1 MKKYIKD
8 KHYNL
13 HILENKN
20 FKNYRLNIAFLNEYK
35 REELS
40 IRECLLRMIF
50 MGNKLY
56 NTSRDINI
64 KCEELYDPIISTNQ
78 VRRGN
83 IIFSNIYTLF
93 LNPEYVDEKSYLEDN
108 IKFIFDLIFKASFT
122 QENLNFVKSSMIDEV
137 ESMDEDFR
145 TYASFRAIEE
155 MDENDF
161 GAVSENGRI
170 EDIKKITLED
180 LSDEYLR
187 LLNESQIEISFLVKD
202 YNDEIIDLIKKYAIF
217 TNNKNKELK
226 PYRNLIKTSKEFEE
240 EKDYSQS
247 ALVCIYR
254 LDDLTEREQSIT
266 AFLFNEILGGG
277 GLDTRL
283 NSSLR
288 GNNSICYFCNSSY
301 EKFDNKI
308 TITTLVSKENISKA
322 KNLIIDVVNS
332 MKKISDEEVE
342 KNIKKIITVFDELN
356 NSSYFLI
363 VNQLLSDLGLSH
375 TVDERIKLLKSVTT
389 EELEKIVDKMNLN
402 MVYVLKGVKENG

>member
-20 FKNYRLNIAFLNEYK
+20 FKNYRLNITFLNEYK
-35 REELS
+35 REDLS
-40 IRECLLRMIF
+40 IRECLLRMLF
-50 MGNKLY
+50 MGNELY
-56 NTSRDINI
+56 ETSRDINI
-64 KCEELYDPIISTNQ
+64 KCEDLYDPIISTNQ
-78 VRRGN
+78 IRRGN
-83 IIFSNIYTLF
+83 IIFSSIYTLF
-93 LNPEYVDEKSYLEDN
+93 LNPEYVEEESYLEDN
-108 IKFIFDLIFKASFT
+108 IKFIFDLIFKASFN
-122 QENLNFVKSSMIDEV
+122 QENLNYVKSCMIDEV

-161 GAVSENGRI
+161 GAVSENGSV

-180 LSDEYLR
+180 LKKAYDIF
-187 LLNESQIEISFLVKD
+187 LNESQIEISMVVKN
-202 YNDEIIDLIKKYAIF
+202 YNEKLIDLIRKYALF
-217 TNNKNKELK
+217 TDNENKDLK
-226 PYRNLIKTSKEFEE
+226 PYRSIIKTNKEHEE

-254 LDDLTEREQSIT
+254 LDDLSEREQNIT

-288 GNNSICYFCNSSY
+288 GDNSICYFCNSSF

-308 TITTLVSKENISKA
+308 TITTLVSKENIIKA
-322 KNLIIDVVNS
+322 KKLIIDVVDS
-332 MKKISDEEVE
+332 MRKISTEEVD
-342 KNIKKIITVFDELN
+342 KNLRKIITTFDELK
-356 NSSYFLI
+356 NSSQFLL
-363 VNQLLSDLGLSH
+363 VNQLLSDLGFSY
-375 TVDERIKLLKSVTT
+375 TIEERVELLKSVTT
-389 EELEKIVDKMNLN
+389 EELEAIVDKMNLN